1 MFTNLDT
8 VWRRGQNT
16 SSPCSLD
23 SALDLSEDE
32 LEMLRLYRALPKSEQ
47 QAQLSELR
55 ARVENFNR
63 LFTELLEARKRNKHQ

>member
-16 SSPCSLD
+16 SSPVSLD
-23 SALDLSEDE
+23 STLDLSEDE

>member
-16 SSPCSLD
+16 SSPVSLD

-47 QAQLSELR
+47 QAQLSEPAPALR
-55 ARVENFNR
+55 ILIACSPSY
-63 LFTELLEARKRNKHQ
+63 

>member
-1 MFTNLDT
+1 MFTNTDT

-16 SSPCSLD
+16 SSPVSLD